1 MGELMVIVVCS
12 KTAWVRIPGQLK
24 VSLHRYEFA
33 VDKQ

>member
-1 MGELMVIVVCS
+1 MVIVVCS
-12 KTAWVRIPGQLK
+12 KTDIAAWVPGQLK